1 MTRGS
6 KDRCGGWGRRCV
18 GLVCGL
24 VCGLVWL
31 CLPAQSHA
39 ICGLD
44 AAAFDQVREVDDLV
58 SRQAWAQLIARQGG
72 ASCVVC
78 HLAGYGPRNRYGTA
92 LNMLVTGNDR
102 ENSPRKRDAG
112 RVVNDIPA
120 DPSLPDSPT
129 FGELIRRG
137 LLPAS
142 DLVANRAAIQNL
154 PADPPEEV
162 TVERARELMRQAEDE
177 SPFEI
182 LQLSRTPDVSP
193 EVATVLAEFRGEML
207 ILGLR
212 SLSPEVARA
221 LAKSR
226 AATVWLHSVTAV
238 TPEAAAAIAEV
249 PGDLVLSGLVK
260 LASVPLAR
268 KLARRPAA
276 LSLPY
281 LREISPEV
289 AAALAETPRGLTLA
303 ALTDASAEVQAALA
317 KTAAALS
324 LPSLK
329 SLASLPLTRKLAAG
343 YASSVLLPGIRTLSV
358 EQAEVIAAVE
368 RRFFLGGTF
377 LPLSVM
383 SEEVATVFAKNPA
396 AGRLALGAGS
406 ISDPAFKILVE
417 SPVRIELPDTASLSD
432 EQVRIMA
439 AAVDRVPGGPFGT
452 RSKFSVPMLT
462 TLDSALLA
470 ETLLRSADGLFGVTS
485 ISPAA
490 AEALGRIPE
499 AAAGKPDVGFN
510 FPSLAELSPETARLV
525 MNRRWSGISL
535 STLREAAPET
545 VRTIVRQSSNVS
557 LGLTAIT
564 PEVAAVFGEL
574 ASDTVNLG
582 GGTLAFPCLSELS
595 PEAARVLVTALNRGE
610 EVPTFGGLNRSPQL
624 FIGGRGVAGIAP
636 PLTPAL
642 ARELARYRGRLSIA
656 GLRGELAPEAAAAL
670 QAYRGPSIDL
680 AGPAI
685 DRPSPEAAAELAKIP
700 VKLDLPIR
708 VLDSVPLAEKLAG
721 QSSLSLNDLT
731 VLSDE
736 AAQALA
742 RHTRELS
749 LNGLT
754 TLSAEAA
761 QALSQHQALGL
772 RLNGLTTLSEE
783 AAKALSQSK
792 GFLSL
797 NGLTMLP
804 DDAAEA
810 LAQHR
815 GSLSLNGLTTLS
827 ADAAQ
832 ALGQH
837 QGDLSLAGLTRLS
850 AEAAKALAAADQ
862 WSGFLPRVTAL
873 DSPDAVAVAEALAVK
888 KGSLNLPGLRRI
900 SPKTLTALIQK
911 EDVAIPL
918 IETLELIPEPD
929 GSPTED
935 FLIPEGF
942 RQR

>member
-1 MTRGS
+1 MTRGV
-6 KDRCGGWGRRCV
+6 KDRCGGWRRRCV

-24 VCGLVWL
+24 VWI

-44 AAAFDQVREVDDLV
+44 AAAFDQVRDVADLDA
-58 SRQAWAQLIARQGG
+58 RQAWAQQIVRQGG

-78 HLAGYGPRNRYGTA
+78 HLAGFGPRNQYGTA
-92 LNMLVTGNDR
+92 INMLVTGFDR
-102 ENSPRKRDAG
+102 ENSPRKREAG
-112 RVVNDIPA
+112 RRVNDIPA
-120 DPSLPDSPT
+120 DPTLPDSPT
-129 FGELIRRG
+129 FGDLIRRG
-137 LLPAS
+137 LLPAA
-142 DLVANRAAIQNL
+142 DLAANRAAIQDL
-154 PADPPEEV
+154 PADPPERV
-162 TVERARELMRQAEDE
+162 TVERARELVRQAQDE

-193 EVATVLAEFRGEML
+193 EVATVLAEFRGEVL

-212 SLSPEVARA
+212 SLSPVVARA

-249 PGDLVLSGLVK
+249 PGDLVVSGLVK
-260 LASVPLAR
+260 LESVPLAR
-268 KLARRPAA
+268 KLARRQAA

-303 ALTDASAEVQAALA
+303 ALTDASPEVQAALA
-317 KTAAALS
+317 KTAASLS
-324 LPSLK
+324 LPSLE
-329 SLASLPLTRKLAAG
+329 SLDSLPLTRKLAAG
-343 YASSVLLPGIRTLSV
+343 YSSSVLLPGLRKLSV

-377 LPLSVM
+377 LPLAVM
-383 SEEVATVFAKNPA
+383 SEEVATVFANNPL
-396 AGRLALGAGS
+396 AGRLTLGAGP
-406 ISDPAFKILVE
+406 ISDSAFKILVD

-499 AAAGKPDVGFN
+499 AAADKPDVGFN
-510 FPSLAELSPETARLV
+510 FPSLAELTPETARLL
-525 MNRRWSGISL
+525 MNRRWAGISL
-535 STLREAAPET
+535 GAREAAPGT
-545 VRTIVRQSSNVS
+545 VRRMVRQSSNVS

-564 PEVAAVFGEL
+564 PEVAAAFGEM

-582 GGTLAFPCLSELS
+582 GGTLAFPRLSELS
-595 PEAARVLVTALNRGE
+595 PEAARALVTALNRGE
-610 EVPTFGGLNRSPQL
+610 EVPTFGGLNRTPQL
-624 FIGGRGVAGIAP
+624 FIGGRGLAGIAP

-656 GLRGELAPEAAAAL
+656 GLRGELSPEAAAAL

-680 AGPAI
+680 SGPAI
-685 DRPSPEAAAELAKIP
+685 DRLSPETAAELAKIP
-700 VKLDLPIR
+700 VKLDLPLR
-708 VLDSVPLAEKLAG
+708 VLDSVPLAKKLAG

-742 RHTRELS
+742 RHERDLS

-761 QALSQHQALGL
+761 KALSQHQALGL

-783 AAKALSQSK
+783 VAKALAQSK

-797 NGLTMLP
+797 NGLTKLP
-804 DDAAEA
+804 DDAAQA
-810 LAQHR
+810 LAQYQ

-827 ADAAQ
+827 ADTAQ
-832 ALGQH
+832 SLGQH

-850 AEAAKALAAADQ
+850 AEAAKALAVADK

-873 DSPDAVAVAEALAVK
+873 DSLDAVAVAEALATK
-888 KGSLNLPGLRRI
+888 KGPLNLPGLRKI
-900 SPKTLTALIQK
+900 SPKTLTALLQK

-918 IETLELIPEPD
+918 LEMLELIPEPD

-935 FLIPEGF
+935 LVIPEGF
-942 RQR
+942 QQRQKR

>member
-1 MTRGS
+1 MTRGI
-6 KDRCGGWGRRCV
+6 KDRCGGWRRRCV

-24 VCGLVWL
+24 VWI

-44 AAAFDQVREVDDLV
+44 AAAFDQVRDVADLDA
-58 SRQAWAQLIARQGG
+58 RQALAQQIVRQGG

-78 HLAGYGPRNRYGTA
+78 HLAGFGPRNQYGTA
-92 LNMLVTGNDR
+92 INMLVTRFDR
-102 ENSPRKRDAG
+102 DNSPRKREAG
-112 RVVNDIPA
+112 RRVNDIPA
-120 DPSLPDSPT
+120 DPTLPDSPT
-129 FGELIRRG
+129 FGDLIRRG
-137 LLPAS
+137 LLPAA
-142 DLVANRAAIQNL
+142 DLAANRAAIQNL
-154 PADPPEEV
+154 PADPPEKV
-162 TVERARELMRQAEDE
+162 TVERARELVRQAQDE

-238 TPEAAAAIAEV
+238 TSEAAAAIAEV
-249 PGDLVLSGLVK
+249 PGDLVVSGLVK
-260 LASVPLAR
+260 LESVPLAR

-303 ALTDASAEVQAALA
+303 ALTDASPEVQAALA
-317 KTAAALS
+317 KTAASLS
-324 LPSLK
+324 LPSLE
-329 SLASLPLTRKLAAG
+329 SLDSLPLTRKLAAG
-343 YASSVLLPGIRTLSV
+343 YSSSVLLPGLRKLSV

-383 SEEVATVFAKNPA
+383 SGEVATVFANNPL
-396 AGRLALGAGS
+396 AGRLTLGAGP
-406 ISDPAFKILVE
+406 ILSDSAFKILVD
-417 SPVRIELPDTASLSD
+417 SPVRIELPDTPSLSD

-452 RSKFSVPMLT
+452 RSKFSLPMVT

-470 ETLLRSADGLFGVTS
+470 ETLLRSSDGLSGVTS

-510 FPSLAELSPETARLV
+510 FPSLEELSPETARLL
-525 MNRRWSGISL
+525 MNRRWAGISL
-535 STLREAAPET
+535 GAREAAPET
-545 VRTIVRQSSNVS
+545 VRRMVRQSSNVS

-564 PEVAAVFGEL
+564 PEVAAAFGEMT
-574 ASDTVNLG
+574 SDTVSLG
-582 GGTLAFPCLSELS
+582 GGTLAFPRLSELS
-595 PEAARVLVTALNRGE
+595 PEAARALVTALNRGE
-610 EVPTFGGLNRSPQL
+610 EVPTFGGLNRTPQL
-624 FIGGRGVAGIAP
+624 FIGGRGLAGIAP

-656 GLRGELAPEAAAAL
+656 GLRGELSPEAAAAL

-680 AGPAI
+680 SGPAI
-685 DRPSPEAAAELAKIP
+685 DRLSPETAAELAKIP
-700 VKLDLPIR
+700 VKLDLPLR
-708 VLDSVPLAEKLAG
+708 VLDSVPLAKKLAG

-742 RHTRELS
+742 RHERDLS

-761 QALSQHQALGL
+761 KALSQHQALGL

-783 AAKALSQSK
+783 AAKALAQYK
-792 GFLSL
+792 GF
-797 NGLTMLP
+797 
-804 DDAAEA
+804 
-810 LAQHR
+810 
-815 GSLSLNGLTTLS
+815 LSLNGLTTLS
-827 ADAAQ
+827 ADAAK
-832 ALGQH
+832 ALAQYKGF
-837 QGDLSLAGLTRLS
+837 LSLNGLTRLS
-850 AEAAKALAAADQ
+850 AEAAKALAAADK

-873 DSPDAVAVAEALAVK
+873 DSLDAVAVAEALAAK
-888 KGSLNLPGLRRI
+888 KGPLNLPSLRKI

-911 EDVAIPL
+911 GNVEIPL

-929 GSPTED
+929 GSPMED

-942 RQR
+942 QQRQKR

>member
-1 MTRGS
+1 MTRGV
-6 KDRCGGWGRRCV
+6 KDRCGGWRRRCV

-24 VCGLVWL
+24 VWI

-44 AAAFDQVREVDDLV
+44 AAAFDQVRDVADLDA
-58 SRQAWAQLIARQGG
+58 RQAWAQQIVRQGG

-78 HLAGYGPRNRYGTA
+78 HLAGFGPRNQYGTA
-92 LNMLVTGNDR
+92 INMLVTGFDR
-102 ENSPRKRDAG
+102 DNSPRKREAG
-112 RVVNDIPA
+112 RRVNDIPA
-120 DPSLPDSPT
+120 DPTLPDSPT
-129 FGELIRRG
+129 FGDLIRHG
-137 LLPAS
+137 LSPAA
-142 DLVANRAAIQNL
+142 DLAVDRRALQNL
-154 PADPPEEV
+154 SADPPEEV

-212 SLSPEVARA
+212 SLSPAVARA

-249 PGDLVLSGLVK
+249 PGQLVVSGLVK
-260 LASVPLAR
+260 LESVPLAR

-276 LSLPY
+276 LSFPY

-289 AAALAETPRGLTLA
+289 AAALAETPRGLTMA
-303 ALTDASAEVQAALA
+303 ALTDASPEVQAALA
-317 KTAAALS
+317 TTAASLS
-324 LPSLK
+324 LPSLE
-329 SLASLPLTRKLAAG
+329 SLDSLPLTRKLAAG
-343 YASSVLLPGIRTLSV
+343 YASSVLLPGIRKLSV
-358 EQAEVIAAVE
+358 EQAEVIAAVD
-368 RRFFLGGTF
+368 RPFFLGGTF
-377 LPLSVM
+377 LPLAVM

-417 SPVRIELPDTASLSD
+417 SRVRIELPDTASFSD

-499 AAAGKPDVGFN
+499 AAADKPDVGFN
-510 FPSLAELSPETARLV
+510 FPSLAELTPETARLL

-535 STLREAAPET
+535 GAREAAPET
-545 VRTIVRQSSNVS
+545 VRRMVRQSSNVS

-564 PEVAAVFGEL
+564 PEVAAAFGEM
-574 ASDTVNLG
+574 ASDTVSLG
-582 GGTLAFPCLSELS
+582 GGTLAFPRLSELS
-595 PEAARVLVTALNRGE
+595 PEAARALVTALNRGE
-610 EVPTFGGLNRSPQL
+610 EVPTFGGLNRTPQL
-624 FIGGRGVAGIAP
+624 FIGGRGLAGIAP

-680 AGPAI
+680 SGPAI
-685 DRPSPEAAAELAKIP
+685 DRLSPETAAELAKIP
-700 VKLDLPIR
+700 VKLDLPLR
-708 VLDSVPLAEKLAG
+708 VLDSVPLAKKLAG

-742 RHTRELS
+742 RHERDLS

-761 QALSQHQALGL
+761 KALSQHQALGL

-783 AAKALSQSK
+783 AAKALAQSK
-792 GFLSL
+792 GL
-797 NGLTMLP
+797 
-804 DDAAEA
+804 
-810 LAQHR
+810 
-815 GSLSLNGLTTLS
+815 LSLNGLTTLS
-827 ADAAQ
+827 ADTAQ
-832 ALGQH
+832 SLGQH

-850 AEAAKALAAADQ
+850 AEAAKALAVADK

-873 DSPDAVAVAEALAVK
+873 DSLDAVAVAEALATK
-888 KGSLNLPGLRRI
+888 KGPLNLPGLRKI
-900 SPKTLTALIQK
+900 SPKTLTALLQK

-918 IETLELIPEPD
+918 LEMLELIPEPD

-935 FLIPEGF
+935 FVIPEGF
-942 RQR
+942 QQRQKR

>member
-6 KDRCGGWGRRCV
+6 KDRCGGRRRRCV
-18 GLVCGL
+18 GLVCS
-24 VCGLVWL
+24 VVWI
-31 CLPAQSHA
+31 CLPAQTHA

-44 AAAFDQVREVDDLV
+44 AAAFDQVRDIDDLDA
-58 SRQAWAQLIARQGG
+58 RQAWARQVTRQGG

-78 HLAGYGPRNRYGTA
+78 HLAGYGPRNQYGTA
-92 LNMLVTGNDR
+92 INMLVTGFDR
-102 ENSPRKRDAG
+102 ENSARKREAG
-112 RVVNDIPA
+112 RRVNDIPA
-120 DPSLPDSPT
+120 DPSLSDSPT

-137 LLPAS
+137 LLPAA
-142 DLVANRAAIQNL
+142 DLAANRAAIQNL
-154 PADPPEEV
+154 PADPPEVV
-162 TVERARELMRQAEDE
+162 TVERARELMLQAEEE

-226 AATVWLHSVTAV
+226 AATAWLHSVTTV

-249 PGDLVLSGLVK
+249 PGDLVVSGLVK
-260 LASVPLAR
+260 LESVPLAR
-268 KLARRPAA
+268 KLARRDAA
-276 LSLPY
+276 LSFPY
-281 LREISPEV
+281 LREIGPEV

-303 ALTDASAEVQAALA
+303 ALTDASPEVQEALA
-317 KTAAALS
+317 KTAASLS
-324 LPSLK
+324 LPSLE
-329 SLASLPLTRKLAAG
+329 SLDSLPLTRKLAAG
-343 YASSVLLPGIRTLSV
+343 YASSVLLPGIRALSV

-383 SEEVATVFAKNPA
+383 SKEVATVFANNPA

-406 ISDPAFKILVE
+406 IADPVFKILVD

-452 RSKFSVPMLT
+452 RLKFNVPMLT

-470 ETLLRSADGLFGVTS
+470 ETLLRSSDGLFGVTS

-490 AEALGRIPE
+490 AEALGRMPE
-499 AAAGKPDVGFN
+499 AAAGKPDAGLN
-510 FPSLAELSPETARLV
+510 FPGLAELSPETARLL
-525 MNRRWSGISL
+525 MNRRWAGISL
-535 STLREAAPET
+535 GAREAAPET
-545 VRTIVRQSSNVS
+545 VRRIVLQSSNVS

-564 PEVAAVFGEL
+564 PEVAAAFGDM
-574 ASDTVNLG
+574 ASDTFNLG

-595 PEAARVLVTALNRGE
+595 PDAARVLVTALNRGE
-610 EVPTFGGLNRSPQL
+610 EVPTWGGLNRSPQL
-624 FIGGRGVAGIAP
+624 FIGGRGLAGIAP

-656 GLRGELAPEAAAAL
+656 GLRGELSPEAAAAL
-670 QAYRGPSIDL
+670 QAYRGPFIELS
-680 AGPAI
+680 GPAI
-685 DRPSPEAAAELAKIP
+685 DRPSPETAAELAKIP
-700 VKLDLPIR
+700 VKLDLPLR

-731 VLSDE
+731 TLSEE
-736 AAQALA
+736 AAKALA
-742 RHTRELS
+742 RHTRDLS
-749 LNGLT
+749 LNGLTELSAEAAKALAQHQAFGLRLSGLT

-761 QALSQHQALGL
+761 QALAQYKGFLN
-772 RLNGLTTLSEE
+772 LNGLTTL
-783 AAKALSQSK
+783 
-792 GFLSL
+792 
-797 NGLTMLP
+797 P
-804 DDAAEA
+804 DDATEA
-810 LAQHR
+810 LAQHK

-837 QGDLSLAGLTRLS
+837 QGELSLAGLTALS
-850 AEAAKALAAADQ
+850 AEAAKALAAAEK
-862 WSGFLPRVTAL
+862 WSGFLPRVIAI
-873 DSPDAVAVAEALAVK
+873 DSPDAVAVAEALATK
-888 KGSLNLPGLRRI
+888 KGPLNLPSLRKI

-911 EDVAIPL
+911 GDVEIPR

-935 FLIPEGF
+935 FLIPQGF
-942 RQR
+942 QQRRKR

>member
-1 MTRGS
+1 
-6 KDRCGGWGRRCV
+6 
-18 GLVCGL
+18 
-24 VCGLVWL
+24 
-31 CLPAQSHA
+31 
-39 ICGLD
+39 
-44 AAAFDQVREVDDLV
+44 
-58 SRQAWAQLIARQGG
+58 
-72 ASCVVC
+72 
-78 HLAGYGPRNRYGTA
+78 
-92 LNMLVTGNDR
+92 
-102 ENSPRKRDAG
+102 
-112 RVVNDIPA
+112 
-120 DPSLPDSPT
+120 
-129 FGELIRRG
+129 
-137 LLPAS
+137 
-142 DLVANRAAIQNL
+142 
-154 PADPPEEV
+154 
-162 TVERARELMRQAEDE
+162 
-177 SPFEI
+177 
-182 LQLSRTPDVSP
+182 
-193 EVATVLAEFRGEML
+193 
-207 ILGLR
+207 
-212 SLSPEVARA
+212 
-221 LAKSR
+221 
-226 AATVWLHSVTAV
+226 
-238 TPEAAAAIAEV
+238 
-249 PGDLVLSGLVK
+249 
-260 LASVPLAR
+260 
-268 KLARRPAA
+268 
-276 LSLPY
+276 
-281 LREISPEV
+281 
-289 AAALAETPRGLTLA
+289 
-303 ALTDASAEVQAALA
+303 
-317 KTAAALS
+317 
-324 LPSLK
+324 
-329 SLASLPLTRKLAAG
+329 
-343 YASSVLLPGIRTLSV
+343 
-358 EQAEVIAAVE
+358 
-368 RRFFLGGTF
+368 
-377 LPLSVM
+377 
-383 SEEVATVFAKNPA
+383 
-396 AGRLALGAGS
+396 
-406 ISDPAFKILVE
+406 
-417 SPVRIELPDTASLSD
+417 
-432 EQVRIMA
+432 
-439 AAVDRVPGGPFGT
+439 
-452 RSKFSVPMLT
+452 
-462 TLDSALLA
+462 
-470 ETLLRSADGLFGVTS
+470 
-485 ISPAA
+485 
-490 AEALGRIPE
+490 
-499 AAAGKPDVGFN
+499 
-510 FPSLAELSPETARLV
+510 
-525 MNRRWSGISL
+525 
-535 STLREAAPET
+535 
-545 VRTIVRQSSNVS
+545 
-557 LGLTAIT
+557 
-564 PEVAAVFGEL
+564 
-574 ASDTVNLG
+574 LG

-610 EVPTFGGLNRSPQL
+610 EVPSWGGLNRSPQL
-624 FIGGRGVAGIAP
+624 FIGGRGLAGIAP

-700 VKLDLPIR
+700 VKLDLPLR

-837 QGDLSLAGLTRLS
+837 QGDLSLAGLTMLS
-850 AEAAKALAAADQ
+850 AEAAKALAAADK

>member
-1 MTRGS
+1 
-6 KDRCGGWGRRCV
+6 
-18 GLVCGL
+18 
-24 VCGLVWL
+24 VCGLVWI

-44 AAAFDQVREVDDLV
+44 AAAFDQVRDVADLDA
-58 SRQAWAQLIARQGG
+58 RQAWAQQIVRQGG

-78 HLAGYGPRNRYGTA
+78 HLAGFGPRNQYGTA
-92 LNMLVTGNDR
+92 INMLVTGFDR
-102 ENSPRKRDAG
+102 ENSPRKREAG
-112 RVVNDIPA
+112 RLVKDIPA
-120 DPSLPDSPT
+120 DPTLPDSPT
-129 FGELIRRG
+129 FGDLIRRG
-137 LLPAS
+137 LLPAA
-142 DLVANRAAIQNL
+142 DLAANRAAIQNL

-212 SLSPEVARA
+212 SLSPAVARA

-249 PGDLVLSGLVK
+249 PGQLVVSGLVK
-260 LASVPLAR
+260 LESVPLAR

-276 LSLPY
+276 LSFPY

-289 AAALAETPRGLTLA
+289 AAALAETPRGLTMA
-303 ALTDASAEVQAALA
+303 ALTDASPEVQAALA
-317 KTAAALS
+317 TTAASLS
-324 LPSLK
+324 LPSLE
-329 SLASLPLTRKLAAG
+329 SLDSLPLTRKLAAG
-343 YASSVLLPGIRTLSV
+343 YASSVLLPGIRKLSV
-358 EQAEVIAAVE
+358 EQAEVIAAVD
-368 RRFFLGGTF
+368 RPFFLGGTF
-377 LPLSVM
+377 LPLAVM

-417 SPVRIELPDTASLSD
+417 SRVRIELPDTASFSD

-499 AAAGKPDVGFN
+499 AAADKPDVGFN
-510 FPSLAELSPETARLV
+510 FPSLAELTPETARLL

-535 STLREAAPET
+535 GAREAAPET
-545 VRTIVRQSSNVS
+545 VRRMVRQSSNVS

-564 PEVAAVFGEL
+564 PEVAAAFGEM
-574 ASDTVNLG
+574 ASDTVSLG
-582 GGTLAFPCLSELS
+582 GGTLAFPRLSELS
-595 PEAARVLVTALNRGE
+595 PEAARALVTALNRGE
-610 EVPTFGGLNRSPQL
+610 EVPTFGGLNRTPQL
-624 FIGGRGVAGIAP
+624 FIGGRGLAGIAP

-680 AGPAI
+680 SGPAI
-685 DRPSPEAAAELAKIP
+685 DRLSPETAAELAKIP
-700 VKLDLPIR
+700 VKLDLPLR
-708 VLDSVPLAEKLAG
+708 VLDSVPLAKKLAG

-742 RHTRELS
+742 RHERDLS

-761 QALSQHQALGL
+761 KALSQHQALGL

-783 AAKALSQSK
+783 AAKALAQSK
-792 GFLSL
+792 GL
-797 NGLTMLP
+797 
-804 DDAAEA
+804 
-810 LAQHR
+810 
-815 GSLSLNGLTTLS
+815 LSLNGLTTLS
-827 ADAAQ
+827 ADTAQ
-832 ALGQH
+832 SLGQH

-850 AEAAKALAAADQ
+850 AEAAKALAVADK

-873 DSPDAVAVAEALAVK
+873 DSLDAVAVAEALATK
-888 KGSLNLPGLRRI
+888 KGPLNLPGLRKI
-900 SPKTLTALIQK
+900 SPKTLTALLQK

-918 IETLELIPEPD
+918 LEMLELIPEPD

-935 FLIPEGF
+935 FVIPEGF
-942 RQR
+942 QQRQKR

>member
-6 KDRCGGWGRRCV
+6 KDRCGGWSRWHV
-18 GLVCGL
+18 GLVCSV
-24 VCGLVWL
+24 VCI

-44 AAAFDQVREVDDLV
+44 AAAFDQVRDVADLDA
-58 SRQAWAQLIARQGG
+58 RQAWARQIARQGG
-72 ASCVVC
+72 GSCVVC
-78 HLAGYGPRNRYGTA
+78 HLAGFGPRNQYGTA
-92 LNMLVTGNDR
+92 INTLVTGFDR
-102 ENSPRKRDAG
+102 ENSPRKREAG
-112 RVVNDIPA
+112 RRVNDIPA
-120 DPSLPDSPT
+120 DPSLPGSPT
-129 FGELIRRG
+129 FGDLIRRG
-137 LLPAS
+137 LLPAA
-142 DLVANRAAIQNL
+142 DLAANRAAIQNL

-162 TVERARELMRQAEDE
+162 TVERARELMRQAEEE

-182 LQLSRTPDVSP
+182 LQLSLTPDVSP
-193 EVATVLAEFRGEML
+193 EVATVLAEFRGKML

-249 PGDLVLSGLVK
+249 PGDLVVSGLVK
-260 LASVPLAR
+260 LESVPLAR

-281 LREISPEV
+281 LKAIGPEV

-303 ALTDASAEVQAALA
+303 ALTDASPEVQAALA
-317 KTAAALS
+317 ETAASLS

-329 SLASLPLTRKLAAG
+329 SLDSLSLTRKLAAG
-343 YASSVLLPGIRTLSV
+343 YASSVLLPGIRKLSV
-358 EQAEVIAAVE
+358 EQAEVIAAVN
-368 RRFFLGGTF
+368 RPFFLGGTF

-383 SEEVATVFAKNPA
+383 SEEVATVFANPA
-396 AGRLALGAGS
+396 AGRLTLGAGS
-406 ISDPAFKILVE
+406 ISDSAFKILVD

-452 RSKFSVPMLT
+452 RSKFSVPMVT

-490 AEALGRIPE
+490 AEALGRVPE
-499 AAAGKPDVGFN
+499 AAAGKPDAGLN
-510 FPSLAELSPETARLV
+510 FPGLVELTPETARLL
-525 MNRRWSGISL
+525 MNRRWAGISL
-535 STLREAAPET
+535 GAREAAPET
-545 VRTIVRQSSNVS
+545 VRRIVRQSSNVS

-564 PEVAAVFGEL
+564 PEVAAAFGEM

-610 EVPTFGGLNRSPQL
+610 EVLTWGGLNRSPQL
-624 FIGGRGVAGIAP
+624 FIGGRGLAGTAP

-642 ARELARYRGRLSIA
+642 ARELARYRGRLSIV
-656 GLRGELAPEAAAAL
+656 GLRGELSPEAAAAL
-670 QAYRGPSIDL
+670 QAYRGPSIVFS
-680 AGPAI
+680 GPAI
-685 DRPSPEAAAELAKIP
+685 DRPSPETAVELAKIP
-700 VKLDLPIR
+700 VKLDLPLR

-731 VLSDE
+731 VLFDE
-736 AAQALA
+736 AAKALA
-742 RHTRELS
+742 RHTRDLS

-761 QALSQHQALGL
+761 KALARHQAALGL

-783 AAKALSQSK
+783 AAKALAEYK

-797 NGLTMLP
+797 NGLTKLP
-804 DDAAEA
+804 
-810 LAQHR
+810 
-815 GSLSLNGLTTLS
+815 
-827 ADAAQ
+827 
-832 ALGQH
+832 
-837 QGDLSLAGLTRLS
+837 
-850 AEAAKALAAADQ
+850 AEAAKALAAADK
-862 WSGFLPRVTAL
+862 WSGLLPRVTAL
-873 DSPDAVAVAEALAVK
+873 DSPDAVAVAEALATK
-888 KGSLNLPGLRRI
+888 KGPLNLPSLRKI

-911 EDVAIPL
+911 GDVEIPL

-942 RQR
+942 QQRPKR